1 MEVLLLKQAPP
12 VKFFSNENFENLI
25 RWHRANILELPR
37 ERDRLRYIL
46 EEAPD
51 VLCQRYGIEPL
62 QSTEDTLQA
71 VLRADKGYQR
81 ELYRVGRIQA
91 FLDSLSPEEEQ
102 FVTMR
107 FIKGQQWSELA
118 EAFHVSESTVKKR
131 WRQKLL
137 DRAKKIMV
145 EPIKNEG

>member
-1 MEVLLLKQAPP
+1 MKQSPP
-12 VKFFSNENFENLI
+12 VRFFSNKNFEDMI
-25 RWHRANILELPR
+25 RWHSANLLELDR

-46 EEAPD
+46 EEAPA
-51 VLCQRYGIEPL
+51 VLCRRYGVEAGESP
-62 QSTEDTLQA
+62 EDTLQA
-71 VLRADKGYQR
+71 LLKADGAYQR
-81 ELYRVGRIQA
+81 QLYRVGRIQV
-91 FLDSLSPEEEQ
+91 FLDSLSPEEQQ

-118 EAFHVSESTVKKR
+118 EAFNVSVDTVRKR

-145 EPIKNEG
+145 EPIKNEGQI

>member
-1 MEVLLLKQAPP
+1 M
-12 VKFFSNENFENLI
+12 I
-25 RWHRANILELPR
+25 RWHRANILEL
-37 ERDRLRYIL
+37 ENDRSKMRFAL
-46 EEAPD
+46 EMSPESY
-51 VLCQRYGIEPL
+51 CKRHGIEPL

-71 VLRADKGYQR
+71 LLRADGAYQR
-81 ELYRVGRIQA
+81 QLYRVGRIQV
-91 FLDSLSPEEEQ
+91 FLDSLSPEEQQ

-118 EAFHVSESTVKKR
+118 EAFNVSESTVKKR

-145 EPIKNEG
+145 EPIKK

>member
-1 MEVLLLKQAPP
+1 MKQKPP
-12 VKFFSNENFENLI
+12 IPFFSNENFEDMI
-25 RWHRANILELPR
+25 RWHRANILELER

-51 VLCQRYGIEPL
+51 VLCQRYGVEPME
-62 QSTEDTLQA
+62 SIEDTLQA
-71 VLRADKGYQR
+71 ILRADKGYQR

-118 EAFHVSESTVKKR
+118 EVFNVSESTVKKR

-137 DRAKKIMV
+137 DRAKKIML
-145 EPIKNEG
+145 EPISANKK

>member
-1 MEVLLLKQAPP
+1 MKQAPP
-12 VKFFSNENFENLI
+12 IPFFSNENFEDMI
-25 RWHRANILELPR
+25 RWHRANILELER

-46 EEAPD
+46 EEAPA
-51 VLCQRYGIEPL
+51 VLCQRYGVEAGE
-62 QSTEDTLQA
+62 STEDTLQA
-71 VLRADKGYQR
+71 VLRADKAYQR
-81 ELYRVGRIQA
+81 ELYRVGRIQV
-91 FLDSLSPEEEQ
+91 FLDSLSPEEQQ

-118 EAFHVSESTVKKR
+118 EAFNVSESTVKKR

-145 EPIKNEG
+145 AEIIKNEGS

>member
-1 MEVLLLKQAPP
+1 MKQAPP
-12 VKFFSNENFENLI
+12 VKFFSNKNFEDLI
-25 RWHRANILELPR
+25 RWHRANILELQR

-62 QSTEDTLQA
+62 QSTEDTLKA
-71 VLRADKGYQR
+71 ILRADKGYQR

-118 EAFHVSESTVKKR
+118 EVFNVSESTLKKR

-145 EPIKNEG
+145 EPIKNEGQI

>member
-1 MEVLLLKQAPP
+1 MKQKPP
-12 VKFFSNENFENLI
+12 IPFFSNENFENMI
-25 RWHRANILELPR
+25 RWHHANILEL
-37 ERDRLRYIL
+37 ENDRSKMRYAL
-46 EEAPD
+46 EMSPESY
-51 VLCQRYGIEPL
+51 CKRHGIEPME
-62 QSTEDTLQA
+62 STEDTLQA

-81 ELYRVGRIQA
+81 ELYRVGRIQV

-102 FVTMR
+102 FVNMR

-118 EAFHVSESTVKKR
+118 EVFHVCEDTLRKR

-145 EPIKNEG
+145 AEIIKNEGL

>member
-1 MEVLLLKQAPP
+1 MKQKPP
-12 VKFFSNENFENLI
+12 IPFFSNEHFEDMI
-25 RWHRANILELPR
+25 RWHRANLLEL
-37 ERDRLRYIL
+37 ENDRSKMRFAL
-46 EEAPD
+46 EMSPESY
-51 VLCQRYGIEPL
+51 CKRHGIEPM
-62 QSTEDTLQA
+62 TDIEDTLQA
-71 VLRADKGYQR
+71 VLRADKCYQR
-81 ELYRVGRIQA
+81 QLYRTQRIQV
-91 FLDSLSPEEEQ
+91 FMDSLSPEEEQ

-145 EPIKNEG
+145 EPIKKEGQI

>member
-1 MEVLLLKQAPP
+1 LGETCTH
-12 VKFFSNENFENLI
+12 ENFEDLIKWHSANL
-25 RWHRANILELPR
+25 LEL
-37 ERDRLRYIL
+37 ENDRSKMRYAL
-46 EEAPD
+46 EMSPESY
-51 VLCQRYGIEPL
+51 CKRHGIEPM
-62 QSTEDTLQA
+62 TDIEDTLQA
-71 VLRADKGYQR
+71 ILRADKGYQR
-81 ELYRVGRIQA
+81 ELYRVGRIQV
-91 FLDSLSPEEEQ
+91 FLDSLSPEEQQ

-137 DRAKKIMV
+137 DRAKKIMI

>member
-1 MEVLLLKQAPP
+1 MKRQIKP
-12 VKFFSNENFENLI
+12 VPFFSDENFEDLI
-25 RWHRANILELPR
+25 THHQANIWGLRNEQ
-37 ERDRLRYIL
+37 ERLRYIL
-46 EEAPD
+46 EVAPAP
-51 VLCQRYGIEPL
+51 LCKRYGIEPL

-71 VLRADKGYQR
+71 ILKADKGYQR

-91 FLDSLSPEEEQ
+91 FMDSLSPEEEQ

-118 EAFHVSESTVKKR
+118 EVFHVSESTVKKR

-145 EPIKNEG
+145 EPIKNEGC

>member
-1 MEVLLLKQAPP
+1 MKQSPP
-12 VKFFSNENFENLI
+12 VKFFSNENFEAMI
-25 RWHRANILELPR
+25 RWHRANLLELENDR
-37 ERDRLRYIL
+37 SKMRFALEMNTEGYCERH
-46 EEAPD
+46 
-51 VLCQRYGIEPL
+51 GIEPM
-62 QSTEDTLQA
+62 TDIEDTLQA
-71 VLRADKGYQR
+71 ILRADKGYQR
-81 ELYRVGRIQA
+81 ELYRVGRIQV
-91 FLDSLSPEEEQ
+91 FLESLSPEEQQ

-118 EAFHVSESTVKKR
+118 EAFHVSESTLKKR

>member
-1 MEVLLLKQAPP
+1 MKQAPP

-25 RWHRANILELPR
+25 RWHRANLLELDR

-51 VLCQRYGIEPL
+51 VLCQRYGIEPMESL
-62 QSTEDTLQA
+62 EDTLQA

-91 FLDSLSPEEEQ
+91 FMDSLSPEEEQ

-118 EAFHVSESTVKKR
+118 EAFNVSESTVKKR

-137 DRAKKIMV
+137 DRAKKIMI

>member
-1 MEVLLLKQAPP
+1 MKQKPP
-12 VKFFSNENFENLI
+12 IPFFSNENFENLI
-25 RWHRANILELPR
+25 RWHRANILDLEN
-37 ERDRLRYIL
+37 DRSKMRYAL
-46 EEAPD
+46 EMSPESY
-51 VLCQRYGIEPL
+51 CKRHGIEPMESL
-62 QSTEDTLQA
+62 EDTLQA

-81 ELYRVGRIQA
+81 ELYRVGRIQV

-137 DRAKKIMV
+137 DRAKKIML

>member
-1 MEVLLLKQAPP
+1 MKQKPP
-12 VKFFSNENFENLI
+12 IPFFSNENFESMI
-25 RWHRANILELPR
+25 RWHRANILELER

-51 VLCQRYGIEPL
+51 VLCQRYGIEPMESL
-62 QSTEDTLQA
+62 EDTLQA
-71 VLRADKGYQR
+71 ILRADGAYQR
-81 ELYRVGRIQA
+81 ELYRVSRIQA
-91 FLDSLSPEEEQ
+91 FMDSLSPEEAE
-102 FVTMR
+102 
-107 FIKGQQWSELA
+107 FIKLRYFQDKQWSELA

-137 DRAKKIMV
+137 DRAKKIMI

>member
-1 MEVLLLKQAPP
+1 MKQAPP

-25 RWHRANILELPR
+25 RWHRANLLELDR
-37 ERDRLRYIL
+37 EKDRLRYIL

-91 FLDSLSPEEEQ
+91 FMDSLSPEEEQ

-145 EPIKNEG
+145 AEIIKNEG

>member
-1 MEVLLLKQAPP
+1 MKQAPP
-12 VKFFSNENFENLI
+12 VKFFSNENFEAMI
-25 RWHRANILELPR
+25 RWHRANILELDR

-46 EEAPD
+46 EEAPN
-51 VLCQRYGIEPL
+51 VLCRRYGVEPM
-62 QSTEDTLQA
+62 TDIEDTFRTI
-71 VLRADKGYQR
+71 LRADKGYQR

-91 FLDSLSPEEEQ
+91 FMDSLSPEEEQ

-118 EAFHVSESTVKKR
+118 EAFNVSESTLKKR

-145 EPIKNEG
+145 AEIIKNEG

>member
-1 MEVLLLKQAPP
+1 MKQAPP
-12 VKFFSNENFENLI
+12 VKFFSNENFEDMI
-25 RWHRANILELPR
+25 RWHHANILELER

-46 EEAPD
+46 EEAPA
-51 VLCQRYGIEPL
+51 VLCRRYGVEPME
-62 QSTEDTLQA
+62 SIEDTLQA
-71 VLRADKGYQR
+71 ILRADKAYQR
-81 ELYRVGRIQA
+81 ELYRVGRIQV

-118 EAFHVSESTVKKR
+118 EVFHVCEDTLRKR

-145 EPIKNEG
+145 AEIIKNEGL

>member
-1 MEVLLLKQAPP
+1 MKQSPP
-12 VKFFSNENFENLI
+12 VDFFSNENFENLI
-25 RWHRANILELPR
+25 KWHRANILEL
-37 ERDRLRYIL
+37 ENDRSKMRYAL
-46 EEAPD
+46 EMSPESY
-51 VLCQRYGIEPL
+51 CKRHGIEPMESL
-62 QSTEDTLQA
+62 EDTLQA

-81 ELYRVGRIQA
+81 ELYRVGRIQV
-91 FLDSLSPEEEQ
+91 FLDSLSPEEEK

-118 EAFHVSESTVKKR
+118 EVFNVSESTLKKR

-145 EPIKNEG
+145 AEIIKEG

>member
-1 MEVLLLKQAPP
+1 MKQSPP
-12 VKFFSNENFENLI
+12 VRFFSNENFEDLI
-25 RWHRANILELPR
+25 RWHHANILELDR

-51 VLCQRYGIEPL
+51 VLCQRYGIEPME
-62 QSTEDTLQA
+62 SAEDTLQA

-81 ELYRVGRIQA
+81 QLYRTQRIQV
-91 FLDSLSPEEEQ
+91 FMDSLSPEEQQ

-137 DRAKKIMV
+137 DKAKKIMV
-145 EPIKNEG
+145 AEIIKK